1 MPYFQIDHL
10 CHKTSIMKQLCL
22 LVFAAFILFSC
33 KSKSPQVNPTD
44 ALNGKWKFMG
54 SIEKNFSGNL
64 AADSPE
70 LALDAATSRVSGTTG
85 CNTVMGS
92 YAVNGSAFSF
102 GPLAGT
108 RKMCPNMEIEN
119 YLLPFLSNV
128 GSYEIKDGRL
138 FLYDKADKAKYIV
151 FSKVKPT

>member
-1 MPYFQIDHL
+1 
-10 CHKTSIMKQLCL
+10 MKQLCL
-22 LVFAAFILFSC
+22 LVFSAFVLFSC
-33 KSKSPQVNPTD
+33 KSKSPQVNPTE

-92 YAVNGSAFSF
+92 YTVNGSAFSF

>member
-1 MPYFQIDHL
+1 
-10 CHKTSIMKQLCL
+10 MKQLCL
-22 LVFAAFILFSC
+22 LVFAAFVLFSC
-33 KSKSPQVNPTD
+33 KSKSPQVNPMD

-92 YAVNGSAFSF
+92 YTVNGSAFSF

-151 FSKVKPT
+151 FSKVKPA